1 MITLV
6 LLHPLQG
13 TPVQT
18 WTFQDESVIRLGRAH
33 DNDVVLLS
41 AVVSRHHVE
50 VKKHGNGWEV
60 INLGTNGTYLE
71 GKRVDKVSVEDGMT
85 IRLARSGPKIQINLT
100 VHNFPKVPLPPQTQ
114 PMDTPDSHA
123 SSSTSI
129 YPLPD

>member
-33 DNDVVLLS
+33 DNNVVLLS

-50 VKKHGNGWEV
+50 VKQNGTDWEV
-60 INLGTNGTYLE
+60 INLGTNGTYID
-71 GKRVDKVSVEDGMT
+71 GKRVDKVAVEDGIV

-100 VHNFPKVPLPPQTQ
+100 VHNIPKSPFPPQTE
-114 PMDTPDSHA
+114 PMGFPDDNPA
-123 SSSTSI
+123 SSTSI
-129 YPLPD
+129 YQIPD

>member
-1 MITLV
+1 VITLV

-33 DNDVVLLS
+33 DNHVVLLS

-50 VKKHGNGWEV
+50 VKRNGNEWEV
-60 INLGTNGTYLE
+60 INLGTNGTYID
-71 GKRVDKVSVEDGMT
+71 GKRVDKVSVEDGIT

-100 VHNFPKVPLPPQTQ
+100 VHNLPKAAPPY
-114 PMDTPDSHA
+114 PSPPAATPDA
-123 SSSTSI
+123 NSSSTSI
-129 YPLPD
+129 YPISD

>member
-18 WTFQDESVIRLGRAH
+18 WTFQDESVVRIGRAH
-33 DNDVVLLS
+33 DNNVVLLS

-50 VKKHGNGWEV
+50 VRQSGNNWDV
-60 INLGTNGTYLE
+60 INLGTNGTYIDA
-71 GKRVDKVSVEDGMT
+71 KRVDKIAATDGMV

-100 VHNFPKVPLPPQTQ
+100 VHNSDQSLPQ
-114 PMDTPDSHA
+114 PPVQ
-123 SSSTSI
+123 SSSLNEATSANDTSI
-129 YPLPD
+129 YPLTE